1 MLCKI
6 CSYDIKESCQYFY
19 QKYNTNLLCIFKHIP
34 NEIIRHILEFLHH
47 YNGHIISYYES
58 IYSFNTHN
66 MKYFRQEDYL
76 CTSCFQLGLHKKNR
90 DTKHI
95 YRIGYNKQFFNSW
108 MDDDY
113 MEQIQNE
120 FIKQFIPNYLL
131 LDY

>member
-6 CSYDIKESCQYFY
+6 CSYDIRESCQYFY
-19 QKYNTNLLCIFKHIP
+19 QKYNTNLLCIFKNIP

-47 YNGHIISYYES
+47 YNGHIISYYEN
-58 IYSFNTHN
+58 IYSFNSHN
-66 MKYFRQEDYL
+66 MKYFRQEETL
-76 CTSCFQLGLHKKNR
+76 CTSCFQLGLYKKNR